1 MDVNTPAKAQSRRE
15 RGESFLLGRGSS
27 GEVRMRMSTKWEE
40 WDVRTS
46 VEVGSM
52 GSAGGCGRAVSVVRV
67 TNEGGMTYIADVL
80 ADTDIGGCHGCK

>member
-1 MDVNTPAKAQSRRE
+1 VDVDTPAKAQSRRE

-52 GSAGGCGRAVSVVRV
+52 GSAGG
-67 TNEGGMTYIADVL
+67 
-80 ADTDIGGCHGCK
+80 